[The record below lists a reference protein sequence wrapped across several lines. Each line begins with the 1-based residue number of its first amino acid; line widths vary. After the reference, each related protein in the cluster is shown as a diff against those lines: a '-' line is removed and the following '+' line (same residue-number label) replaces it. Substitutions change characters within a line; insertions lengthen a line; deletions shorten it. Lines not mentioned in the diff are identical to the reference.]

1 MTSYHFCASAT
12 LIAPKRLTAVRSW
25 RPLCRAEPLASP
37 RGCRR
42 VLFELSPR
50 RLRLE
55 LSEFHSRRGRAGST
69 GNAHS
74 ARHRG
79 GLLFGTFLLT
89 EQETTQLRRRLI
101 CAFAQVMSEAK
112 VPASGRNPDDVFLC
126 PCCSTRCSAQRNPN
140 CVSPPHPSLSRNGR
154 GCLQRSGSGRALQ
167 AQRIA
172 PDVLNPSVF
181 SVPSVARALRIT
193 ATGPPGAD
201 PVQCAPLRGV

>member
-112 VPASGRNPDDVFLC
+112 SPASGCNPDDVFVEFRLQRGGEA
-126 PCCSTRCSAQRNPN
+126 PRHVPEGQASCSARHRSPN
-140 CVSPPHPSLSRNGR
+140 CVVLHVPLGATSPCYLRTSVEKTFCAICHLPSTFKKHR
-154 GCLQRSGSGRALQ
+154 
-167 AQRIA
+167 
-172 PDVLNPSVF
+172 
-181 SVPSVARALRIT
+181 
-193 ATGPPGAD
+193 
-201 PVQCAPLRGV
+201 